1 MTWEI
6 LIMVNT
12 SLFAL
17 VLAVIDFKSKILPNK
32 YVLALAA
39 TSIVL
44 ISTASRF
51 NIETIFKSIYMSI
64 LIFVAYLAMYFFS
77 KKTFGLGDVKY
88 SFALSLP
95 ATFLFGINQ
104 TINMHVSAFI
114 LGGIIALVLL
124 ISKKVSKNHAIAF
137 GPFMSVSYFLFLVLS
152 L

>member
-1 MTWEI
+1 
-6 LIMVNT
+6 MVNT

-51 NIETIFKSIYMSI
+51 NIETIFKSIYMST
-64 LIFVAYLAMYFFS
+64 LIFLAYLAMYFFS

-137 GPFMSVSYFLFLVLS
+137 GPFMTVSYFLFLVLS

>member
-1 MTWEI
+1 LTWEI

-51 NIETIFKSIYMSI
+51 NIETIFKSIYMST
-64 LIFVAYLAMYFFS
+64 LIFLAYLAMYFFS

>member
-1 MTWEI
+1 
-6 LIMVNT
+6 MVNT

-17 VLAVIDFKSKILPNK
+17 VLAIIDYKSKILPNK
-32 YVLALAA
+32 YVLSLAV
-39 TSIVL
+39 TSIVF
-44 ISTASRF
+44 ISAASRF
-51 NIETIFKSIYMSI
+51 NIETIFKSIYMST
-64 LIFVAYLAMYFFS
+64 LIFLAYLAMYFFS

>member
-17 VLAVIDFKSKILPNK
+17 VLALIDFRSKILPNK

-51 NIETIFKSIYMSI
+51 NIETIFKSIYMSTI
-64 LIFVAYLAMYFFS
+64 IFFAYLAMYFFS

>member
-1 MTWEI
+1 
-6 LIMVNT
+6 MVNT

-17 VLAVIDFKSKILPNK
+17 VLAIIDYKSKILPNK
-32 YVLALAA
+32 YVLSLAV
-39 TSIVL
+39 TSIVF
-44 ISTASRF
+44 ISAASRF
-51 NIETIFKSIYMSI
+51 NIETIFKSIYMST
-64 LIFVAYLAMYFFS
+64 LIFLAYLAMYFFS

-152 L
+152 LQGDY

>member
-1 MTWEI
+1 
-6 LIMVNT
+6 MVNT

-17 VLAVIDFKSKILPNK
+17 VLAIIDYKSKILPNK
-32 YVLALAA
+32 YVLALAV

-44 ISTASRF
+44 ISVASKF
-51 NIETIFKSIYMSI
+51 NIEVIVRSIYVSI
-64 LIFVAYLAMYFFS
+64 LIFLAYLAMYFLS

>member
-1 MTWEI
+1 
-6 LIMVNT
+6 MVNT

-32 YVLALAA
+32 YVLALAV

-51 NIETIFKSIYMSI
+51 NIETIFKSIYMST
-64 LIFVAYLAMYFFS
+64 LIFLAYLAMYFFS

-95 ATFLFGINQ
+95 ATYLFEINQ

>member
-1 MTWEI
+1 
-6 LIMVNT
+6 MVNT
-12 SLFAL
+12 SLFAV

-32 YVLALAA
+32 YVLALSI
-39 TSIVL
+39 TSMIL
-44 ISTASRF
+44 IGLASDF
-51 NIETIFKSIYMSI
+51 NFEMIIKSIYVSFI
-64 LIFVAYLAMYFFS
+64 IFLVYLIMFFLS
-77 KKTFGLGDVKY
+77 KRTFGLGDVKY

-95 ATFLFGINQ
+95 AVFLFGVNQ

-114 LGGIIALVLL
+114 LGGIVALVLL

>member
-1 MTWEI
+1 
-6 LIMVNT
+6 MVNT

-17 VLAVIDFKSKILPNK
+17 VLAIIDYKSKILPNK
-32 YVLALAA
+32 YVLALAV

-44 ISTASRF
+44 ISVASKF
-51 NIETIFKSIYMSI
+51 NIEVIVRSIYVSI
-64 LIFVAYLAMYFFS
+64 LIFLAYLAMYFLS
-77 KKTFGLGDVKY
+77 KKTFGLEDVKY

>member
-1 MTWEI
+1 
-6 LIMVNT
+6 
-12 SLFAL
+12 LFAL

-32 YVLALAA
+32 YVLALAV

-44 ISTASRF
+44 ISAASKF
-51 NIETIFKSIYMSI
+51 NIETIFKSIYMST
-64 LIFVAYLAMYFFS
+64 LIFLAYLAIYFFS

-95 ATFLFGINQ
+95 ATYLFEINQ

>member
-1 MTWEI
+1 
-6 LIMVNT
+6 MVNT

-17 VLAVIDFKSKILPNK
+17 VLALIDFRSKILPNK

-51 NIETIFKSIYMSI
+51 NIETIFKSIYMST
-64 LIFVAYLAMYFFS
+64 LIFLAYLAMYFFS

>member
-1 MTWEI
+1 
-6 LIMVNT
+6 MVNT
-12 SLFAL
+12 SLFAI
-17 VLAVIDFKSKILPNK
+17 VLAVIDYKSKILPNK
-32 YVLALAA
+32 YVLALAI

-44 ISTASRF
+44 ISVASKF
-51 NIETIFKSIYMSI
+51 NIEVIVRSIYVSI
-64 LIFVAYLAMYFFS
+64 LVFLAYLAMYFFS

-114 LGGIIALVLL
+114 IGGIIALALL

>member
-1 MTWEI
+1 
-6 LIMVNT
+6 MVNT

-32 YVLALAA
+32 YVLALAV

-44 ISTASRF
+44 ISAASKF
-51 NIETIFKSIYMSI
+51 NIETIFKSIYMST
-64 LIFVAYLAMYFFS
+64 LIFLAYLAIYFFS

-95 ATFLFGINQ
+95 ATYLFEINQ

>member
-12 SLFAL
+12 SFFAL
-17 VLAVIDFKSKILPNK
+17 VLAVIDFKSKLLPNK
-32 YVLALAA
+32 YVVALSI
-39 TSIVL
+39 TSIIFVGFA
-44 ISTASRF
+44 TNF
-51 NIETIFKSIYMSI
+51 DFETIFKAIYVSS
-64 LIFVAYLAMYFFS
+64 LIFMAYLIMFFLS

-88 SFALSLP
+88 SFALSIP
-95 ATFLFGINQ
+95 AVFLFGIRQ
-104 TINMHVSAFI
+104 TINMHISAFVI
-114 LGGIIALVLL
+114 GGIVALLLL

>member
-1 MTWEI
+1 
-6 LIMVNT
+6 MVNT

-17 VLAVIDFKSKILPNK
+17 VLAIIDYKSKILPNK
-32 YVLALAA
+32 YVLALAV
-39 TSIVL
+39 TSLVL
-44 ISTASRF
+44 ISVASKF
-51 NIETIFKSIYMSI
+51 NIEVIVRSIYVSI
-64 LIFVAYLAMYFFS
+64 LIFLAYLAMYFFS

-104 TINMHVSAFI
+104 TINMHISAFI

>member
-1 MTWEI
+1 
-6 LIMVNT
+6 MVNT

-17 VLAVIDFKSKILPNK
+17 VLALIDFRSKILPNK
-32 YVLALAA
+32 YVLALAV

-51 NIETIFKSIYMSI
+51 NIETIFKSIYMST
-64 LIFVAYLAMYFFS
+64 LIFLAYLAMYFFS

>member
-17 VLAVIDFKSKILPNK
+17 GLAIIDFKSKLLPNK
-32 YVLALAA
+32 YVLALAM
-39 TSIVL
+39 TSMVL
-44 ISTASRF
+44 IMAASKF
-51 NIETIFKSIYMSI
+51 NIEAIFKSIYVSI
-64 LIFVAYLAMYFFS
+64 LIFLAYLAMYFFS

-114 LGGIIALVLL
+114 LGGIIALILL
-124 ISKKVSKNHAIAF
+124 VSKKVSKNHAIAF
-137 GPFMSVSYFLFLVLS
+137 GPFMSLSYFFFLVLS

>member
-1 MTWEI
+1 
-6 LIMVNT
+6 MVNT

-51 NIETIFKSIYMSI
+51 NIETIFKSIYMSTH
-64 LIFVAYLAMYFFS
+64 IFLAYLAMYFFS

>member
-1 MTWEI
+1 
-6 LIMVNT
+6 MVNT

-17 VLAVIDFKSKILPNK
+17 VLAIIDYKSKILPNK

-51 NIETIFKSIYMSI
+51 NIETIFKSIYMST
-64 LIFVAYLAMYFFS
+64 LVFLAYLAMYFFS

>member
-1 MTWEI
+1 
-6 LIMVNT
+6 MVNT
-12 SLFAL
+12 SLFAI

-44 ISTASRF
+44 ISVASKF
-51 NIETIFKSIYMSI
+51 NIEVIVRSIYISI

-114 LGGIIALVLL
+114 LGGIIALLLL

>member
-12 SLFAL
+12 SLFAV
-17 VLAVIDFKSKILPNK
+17 VLAVIDFKSRILPNK
-32 YVLALAA
+32 YVLALSI
-39 TSIVL
+39 TSIIL
-44 ISTASRF
+44 IGLASDF
-51 NIETIFKSIYMSI
+51 NFETIMKSIYVSFI
-64 LIFVAYLAMYFFS
+64 IFVAYLIMFFLS
-77 KKTFGLGDVKY
+77 KRTFGLGDVKY

-95 ATFLFGINQ
+95 AVFLFGISQ

-114 LGGIIALVLL
+114 LGGIVALVLL

>member
-1 MTWEI
+1 
-6 LIMVNT
+6 MVNT

-17 VLAVIDFKSKILPNK
+17 VLALIDFKSKILPNK

-51 NIETIFKSIYMSI
+51 NIETIFKSIYMST
-64 LIFVAYLAMYFFS
+64 LIFLAYLAMYFFS

>member
-1 MTWEI
+1 
-6 LIMVNT
+6 MVNT

-32 YVLALAA
+32 YDLALAA

-51 NIETIFKSIYMSI
+51 NIETIFKSIYVSF
-64 LIFVAYLAMYFFS
+64 LIFLAYLAMYFFS

>member
-1 MTWEI
+1 
-6 LIMVNT
+6 MVNT

-51 NIETIFKSIYMSI
+51 NIETIFKSIYVSI
-64 LIFVAYLAMYFFS
+64 LIFLAYLAMYFFS

>member
-1 MTWEI
+1 
-6 LIMVNT
+6 MVNT
-12 SLFAL
+12 SLFVL

-51 NIETIFKSIYMSI
+51 NIETIFKSIYTST
-64 LIFVAYLAMYFFS
+64 LIFLAYLAMYFFS

>member
-17 VLAVIDFKSKILPNK
+17 VLAVIDFKSKILPSK

-51 NIETIFKSIYMSI
+51 NIETIFKSIYVSF
-64 LIFVAYLAMYFFS
+64 LIFLAYLAMYFFS

>member
-1 MTWEI
+1 
-6 LIMVNT
+6 MVNT
-12 SLFAL
+12 SLFAI

-32 YVLALAA
+32 YVLALAV

-44 ISTASRF
+44 ISVASKF
-51 NIETIFKSIYMSI
+51 NIEVIVRSIYISI

-95 ATFLFGINQ
+95 ATYLFGINQ
-104 TINMHVSAFI
+104 TINMHVFAFI

>member
-1 MTWEI
+1 
-6 LIMVNT
+6 MVNT

-17 VLAVIDFKSKILPNK
+17 VLAIIDFKSKILPNK
-32 YVLALAA
+32 YVLALAT
-39 TSIVL
+39 TSIAL
-44 ISTASRF
+44 ISAASKFNFEMVFRF
-51 NIETIFKSIYMSI
+51 IYVSI
-64 LIFVAYLAMYFFS
+64 LIFLAYLAMYFFS

-95 ATFLFGINQ
+95 ATYLFGINQ

-114 LGGIIALVLL
+114 IGGIIALALL

-152 L
+152 LQGDY